1 MERIVSKTNEINGKG
16 LWRKGRGKELRL
28 ERDTERKKGI
38 DGRIKARE
46 LNA

>member
-1 MERIVSKTNEINGKG
+1 MERIVSKTNERNGNG

-28 ERDTERKKGI
+28 ERDTERKKRI

-46 LNA
+46 MNA